1 MSKRD
6 MVRAV
11 YILYVIGFFTGL
23 STILGVIFAYFN
35 RDSSSLLEKSHF
47 DYQISIFWKGLL
59 MFVIGIIL
67 APILIGY
74 LVILFWMVW
83 TILKIVKGWSRFAD
97 NIPMTTND
105 VVIITVKK

>member
-35 RDSSSLLEKSHF
+35 RDSSSLLEKSHSNINRLSC
-47 DYQISIFWKGLL
+47 YSILDG
-59 MFVIGIIL
+59 M
-67 APILIGY
+67 
-74 LVILFWMVW
+74 
-83 TILKIVKGWSRFAD
+83 D
-97 NIPMTTND
+97 NIKNC
-105 VVIITVKK
+105 

>member
-11 YILYVIGFFTGL
+11 YILYIVGFFTGL
-23 STILGVIFAYFN
+23 SAILGLVFAYFN

-59 MFVIGIIL
+59 MFVIGLIL
-67 APILIGY
+67 TPILIGY
-74 LVILFWMVW
+74 FVILFWMVW
-83 TILKIVKGWSRFAD
+83 TILKIAKGWSRFSD
-97 NIPMTTND
+97 NIPMTATD
-105 VVIITVKK
+105 VVIIAIKK